1 MSIAFRVE
9 VNSQTMSSQRRKF
22 TDEEKLNVI
31 QQAGQQGVS
40 NILRHYN
47 LSYSVFTRWKKK
59 FFGKG
64 LETVQGNSESRLLL
78 EENTRLKKII
88 ADMALSLEMKNE
100 ELKRVHALQEKK
112 NNN

>member
-47 LSYSVFTRWKKK
+47 LLYSVFTRWKKIFK
-59 FFGKG
+59 EMG
-64 LETVQGNSESRLLL
+64 
-78 EENTRLKKII
+78 TRG
-88 ADMALSLEMKNE
+88 
-100 ELKRVHALQEKK
+100 
-112 NNN
+112 